1 MRLKKIK
8 LAGFKSFVDPIS
20 LPLPSNRM
28 AIVGPNGC
36 GKSNIIDAVR
46 WVMGESSARHLRGDS
61 MTDVIFN
68 GSSSRKPVGQCSVE
82 LVFDNSER
90 SLGGQY
96 ATYNEIA
103 IKRQVS
109 RDGQSHYFLNSARCR
124 RRDITDIFLGTGLG
138 PRSYAIIEQ
147 GMISRLIEAKPE
159 ELRIFLEEAAGISKY
174 KERRRETEA
183 RMQNTTENLNR
194 INDLRDEVE
203 RQLNTLKRQAKNA
216 EKYQELKRLERES
229 KAQIQSLRWQSLD
242 EEARKQNQEIERKET
257 ALEALVANLRQVEAR
272 LEQQREELH
281 QARDKTAEVQEAYY
295 SQGAE
300 IARIEQQLRHER
312 EQWARYQQ
320 EREQIE
326 HHLTRVQQTQNEKSA
341 VVEQTQQ
348 ALEDHALKQARA
360 QQQWQEAQE
369 FMETAEAAIQDWQV
383 VWEGFNQRAAEPT
396 QSAQVERARQQQLER
411 QQQQLQQRTMRLEE
425 EARQLTEN
433 NGTEQ
438 LDVLREELFILEQQI
453 AQQQVSLATCAA
465 QISRHREQEKQFSRD
480 LHSQQGHWHH
490 LQGRLSSFQAL
501 QRAALDR
508 SSKSKV
514 GAWLEQQGLADS
526 LRLVEGL
533 EVEQGWE
540 LAVERALGMHLEA
553 ICVEGLE
560 TLANQLLNLEEGSL
574 ILFDTTIPASANPAS
589 ANRSKT
595 GIPLLNKVRSLWPLD
610 SFLTGI
616 YAVETLAEAL
626 VLRTH
631 LAPGES
637 VITREGIWLGSCWLS
652 LIGES
657 NEKSGVLARGREIEH
672 LQQEVAQCQQELE
685 DLDKKLGEIH
695 THLQSLEGE
704 REHYQSTLQVLQKE
718 LREQQSALARAETE
732 QEQHHLRRQQV
743 GDELNE
749 IKVHYAENEQERQ
762 CAEEQLQEA
771 LAAMESLTQ
780 ERERLMLE
788 KEQLWMAVNQ
798 ARIEATA
805 AKDVV
810 HRLEMERQ
818 ALQTTQ
824 KAAEEVVV
832 QARREYDKLIQRR
845 EIVETVLANGQAP
858 LQELQTQLDTQLQQR
873 MAIERQLNGIREQV
887 TTLEEIL
894 RANEQEKH
902 RVEKVIEEQRAIL
915 ERLRVDGQTIWVR
928 AQTLREQLDEEGFS
942 PEEILRNRSEQS
954 ELSVLEAES
963 ENIAHRIQRLGPINL
978 AAIEECQV
986 QEERKQYLDSQYAD
1000 LTEALQTLG
1009 SAIQRIDRETRSRF
1023 RETFDNVNGGLQA
1036 LFPKLFGGG
1045 KAYLE
1050 LNDDNLLNAGVK
1062 IMARPPGKRN
1072 STIHLLSGG
1081 EKALTAMALVFAIF
1095 QLNPA
1100 PFCMLDEVDAPLD
1113 DANVGR
1119 FCELVKEM
1127 SEKVQFI
1134 IVTHNKTTMEIGHQ
1148 LTGVTMHEPGVSRLV
1163 AVDIDEAVQ
1172 LVAV

>member
-194 INDLRDEVE
+194 INDLKDEVE

-216 EKYQELKRLERES
+216 EKYQELKRLEREI
-229 KAQIQSLRWQSLD
+229 KAQIQALRWQSLD

-257 ALEALVANLRQVEAR
+257 ALEALVASLRQVEAR

-295 SQGAE
+295 NQGTE

-326 HHLTRVQQTQNEKSA
+326 HHLTRVQQIQHEKSA

-348 ALEDHALKQARA
+348 VLENHAQEQVRA
-360 QQQWQEAQE
+360 QQRWQEAQE
-369 FMETAEAAIQDWQV
+369 FMEAAETSIQDWQV

-396 QSAQVERARQQQLER
+396 QNAQVERARQQQLER
-411 QQQQLQQRTMRLEE
+411 QQQQLQQRAVRLEE

-433 NGTEQ
+433 DGTEQ
-438 LDVLREELFILEQQI
+438 LEVLREELFILEQQI

-465 QISRHREQEKQFSRD
+465 QISRYREQEKQFSRD

-490 LQGRLSSFQAL
+490 LQGRLSSLQAL
-501 QRAALDR
+501 QKAALGR
-508 SSKSKV
+508 SSKSKI

-526 LRLVEGL
+526 VRLAEGL

-560 TLANQLLNLEEGSL
+560 TLANQLLNLEAGSL
-574 ILFDTTIPASANPAS
+574 VLFDTTIPSS
-589 ANRSKT
+589 LNRSKT
-595 GIPLLNKVRSLWPLD
+595 GISLLNKVRSPWPLD
-610 SFLTGI
+610 SLLAGI

-626 VLRTH
+626 VLHTH

-637 VITREGIWLGSCWLS
+637 VITRDGIWLGSCWLS
-652 LIGES
+652 LAGE
-657 NEKSGVLARGREIEH
+657 NDEKFGILARGREIER
-672 LQQEVAQCQQELE
+672 LQQELAQCQQEIE
-685 DLDKKLGEIH
+685 DLDKQLGEVH
-695 THLQSLEGE
+695 AHLQTLEGE
-704 REHYQSTLQVLQKE
+704 QEHYQSTLQVLQKE
-718 LREQQSALARAETE
+718 LREQQSALARTETE
-732 QEQHHLRRQQV
+732 QEQHRLRRQQV

-749 IKVHYAENEQERQ
+749 IKIHYAENEQERQ

-771 LAAMESLTQ
+771 LGAMESLAE
-780 ERERLMLE
+780 ERERLMVD
-788 KEQLWMAVNQ
+788 KERLWMGVNQ
-798 ARIEATA
+798 ARSEATA

-824 KAAEEVVV
+824 TVAEEVII
-832 QARREYDKLIQRR
+832 QAQQEYDKLIQRL
-845 EIVETVLANGQAP
+845 EIVEAALADGQAP
-858 LQELQTQLDTQLQQR
+858 LQELQARLDTQLQQR
-873 MAIERQLNGIREQV
+873 IAIERQLNEMREQLA
-887 TTLEEIL
+887 TLEEIS
-894 RANEQEKH
+894 RTNEQEKH
-902 RVEKVIEEQRAIL
+902 RIEKTVEEQRAIL

-928 AQTLREQLDEEGFS
+928 AQTLREQLNGEGFS
-942 PEEILRNRSEQS
+942 PEEILQDRSGPNKS
-954 ELSVLEAES
+954 ELSVLEVES
-963 ENIAHRIQRLGPINL
+963 EEIARRIQRLGPVNL

-986 QEERKQYLDSQYAD
+986 QAERKQYLDSQYTD

-1023 RETFDNVNGGLQA
+1023 RETFDKVNGGLQA

-1050 LNDDNLLNAGVK
+1050 LNDDDVLNAGVK

-1163 AVDIDEAVQ
+1163 AVDIDKAVQ